1 MNIEKIID
9 DLLKQEISKFLGD
22 SGGAYGYQYERNR
35 ENGYLTGLNP
45 VDEYTDEEAGERSLD
60 VTIPVYD
67 FLTYNLVKDET
78 TVGLEQQLFNELKL
92 AGIEPYEIFEVA
104 DFLNNDMFTGIHLDN
119 KVEYVNTYNYEEY
132 ISQTLLY
139 ALISNGYDWFVLLEV
154 HNGCDVR
161 SGYTKPQ
168 LFRVKDWENF
178 VTGMYDRKTECDC
191 GLNDYTIYGT
201 DDPTDSTGDYVSKE
215 EIFNRTYV
223 DDDGNVRCRDCDSII
238 KGGFIKW

>member
-1 MNIEKIID
+1 M
-9 DLLKQEISKFLGD
+9 LD

-35 ENGYLTGLNP
+35 EQGYLKGLNP
-45 VDEYTDEEAGERSLD
+45 VEEYTNDETGERTLE

-67 FLTYNLVKDET
+67 FLTYNLVKDES
-78 TVGLEQQLFNELKL
+78 TVGLEQQLFHELKS
-92 AGIEPYEIFEVA
+92 AGIEPYEIYEVA
-104 DFLNNDMFTGIHLDN
+104 DFLNNDMFTGMHVDN

-161 SGYTKPQ
+161 SGYTSPQ
-168 LFRVKDWENF
+168 LFRVKDIDYF
-178 VTGMYDRKTECDC
+178 VSGMYDRKTECDC
-191 GLNDYTIYGT
+191 GLNDYSLYGN
-201 DDPTDSTGDYVSKE
+201 DDAMDSVGDYVTKE
-215 EIFNRTYV
+215 EIYERTYI
-223 DDDGNVRCRDCDSII
+223 DNDGNVRCKDCDSIV